1 MDAHTH
7 DDSPATK
14 KRTLAA
20 LRATEEWV
28 RDMRRKLQLEI
39 YGPFS
44 LFSQLPL
51 EVLYI
56 VLQEVLV
63 DDLRHPKRPSA
74 CISLLS
80 TCRQARALLH
90 GWSVHAYHLMGGIP
104 LEPAI
109 ELRFYLRALKRVRR
123 GRAMEAGCNYKAAR
137 LNTTGAHGEVVAPG
151 PDVPDLKL
159 LAYAGHYK
167 AIQWV
172 LSEVGDIGP
181 LIRLAGHRKYR
192 WTVVYNMVPAAR
204 WDVVKFAEHVQGN
217 INNPPVG
224 DTLRESMRQVFCD
237 REAWVHALQCTR
249 SYPDFVE
256 CLLPLYR
263 DGWLAEWGDLPYDF
277 SSNVVCSAAQSEFRL
292 ARVPASSSDPV
303 NPIVRHNVL
312 VAMAGPHWE
321 ELELRSAV
329 HAPVY
334 VMPAGPDAS
343 FTPRLHTCDRCRHV
357 SITERI
363 RRAHKRG
370 ATIVPNDALLNSL
383 GDWATLMDV
392 AGWLHWSPTVAL
404 LQHMAKLPGQRC
416 AGMERI
422 AVLSGGRGEWRSF
435 VDRLPDN
442 PLRRRLMAVI
452 PHLQCK

>member
-1 MDAHTH
+1 MDTHTP

-20 LRATEEWV
+20 LLATEQWV
-28 RDMRRKLQLEI
+28 RDMRRKLHHEI

-56 VLQEVLV
+56 VLKEVLV

-104 LEPAI
+104 LEPVI

-123 GRAMEAGCNYKAAR
+123 GRAMEAGCNYQAAR
-137 LNTTGAHGEVVAPG
+137 LNGGVVAPG
-151 PDVPDLKL
+151 PDVPDLEL

-172 LSEVGDIGP
+172 LSVVGDIGP
-181 LIRLAGHRKYR
+181 LVRLAGCHKYK
-192 WTVVYNMVPAAR
+192 WTVVYNMPPVAR
-204 WDVVKFAEHVQGN
+204 GDVVKFARHVQGN
-217 INNPPVG
+217 INNAPVG
-224 DTLRESMRQVFCD
+224 DTLRESMRQVFSD

-292 ARVPASSSDPV
+292 ARVPASLIDPV

-312 VAMAGPHWE
+312 VAVAGPHWE
-321 ELELRSAV
+321 ELELRSVV
-329 HAPVY
+329 HT
-334 VMPAGPDAS
+334 PAEAC
-343 FTPRLHTCDRCRHV
+343 FTPRLHSCDRCRHV

-404 LQHMAKLPGQRC
+404 LQHMAKLPGRRC

-435 VDRLPDN
+435 VDKLPDN
-442 PLRRRLMAVI
+442 PLRRRLMTVI

>member
-1 MDAHTH
+1 MD

-20 LRATEEWV
+20 LQATEQWV
-28 RDMRRKLQLEI
+28 RDMRRKLQHEI

-51 EVLYI
+51 EVLYT

-63 DDLRHPKRPSA
+63 DDLRHPKQPSA
-74 CISLLS
+74 CIALLS

-90 GWSVHAYHLMGGIP
+90 GWSVHAYSLMGGIP
-104 LEPAI
+104 LQPAI

-123 GRAMEAGCNYKAAR
+123 GRAMEAGCNYQAAR
-137 LNTTGAHGEVVAPG
+137 LTGGVVAAG
-151 PDVPDLKL
+151 PDVPDLEL

-172 LSEVGDIGP
+172 LSVVGDIGP
-181 LIRLAGHRKYR
+181 LIRLAGRHKYK

-204 WDVVKFAEHVQGN
+204 SDVVKFAEHVQGN

-224 DTLRESMRQVFCD
+224 DTLRESMRQVFSD
-237 REAWVHALQCTR
+237 REAWVQALQCAR
-249 SYPDFVE
+249 SCPDFVE
-256 CLLPLYR
+256 SLLPLYR

-277 SSNVVCSAAQSEFRL
+277 DSDVVCLAAQSEFRL
-292 ARVPASSSDPV
+292 ARVPASTIDPV
-303 NPIVRHNVL
+303 NPIVRRNVL
-312 VAMAGPHWE
+312 VAVAGPHWE
-321 ELELRSAV
+321 ELELRGVV
-329 HAPVY
+329 HSPSGSWC
-334 VMPAGPDAS
+334 PPCL
-343 FTPRLHTCDRCRHV
+343 PCLHSCDLCRHV

-392 AGWLHWSPTVAL
+392 AGWLHWSPTVVL
-404 LQHMAKLPGQRC
+404 LQHMAKLPGRRC

-442 PLRRRLMAVI
+442 PLRRRLMTAI